1 MENALVGISP
11 RDCQTMKVSPP
22 DLDSIDYYY
31 ELEEPCAVGDIV
43 ILCHRTQIF
52 TVRSE
57 VVVVEGLSS
66 GKPAIVGRFS
76 SLGREITKEWQA

>member
-1 MENALVGISP
+1 
-11 RDCQTMKVSPP
+11 MKAVPP
-22 DLDSIDYYY
+22 NEDSIDYYY
-31 ELEEPCAVGDIV
+31 ELEESCQVSDTV

-66 GKPAIVGRFS
+66 GNPVIAGRYS
-76 SLGREITKEWQA
+76 SLGRELSKEWQT